1 MEGFNV
7 HTQVLQQILVQ
18 QLDLDST
25 GKTKSSSPVS
35 LQQHLVV
42 AEEHPQVDLA
52 KDALVLE

>member
-1 MEGFNV
+1 M
-7 HTQVLQQILVQ
+7 VQ
-18 QLDLDST
+18 PLDLDAT